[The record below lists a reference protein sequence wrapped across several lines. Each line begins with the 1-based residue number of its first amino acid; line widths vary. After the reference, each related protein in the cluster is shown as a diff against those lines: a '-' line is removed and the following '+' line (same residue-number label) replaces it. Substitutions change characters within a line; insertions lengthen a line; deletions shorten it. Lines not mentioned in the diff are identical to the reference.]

1 MEFYQKLLKFLMKVK
16 VDLLKI
22 TVQTPI
28 PNTPLYNEYKHK
40 GKIAADLTLYDQWM
54 PVVNVS
60 ETTPQTL
67 YSWME
72 WLRDR
77 FYSWDSILVRNVVVS
92 PQLGVYNTIFF
103 YLIPNLSFRNN
114 FLEKV
119 GYPP

>member
-1 MEFYQKLLKFLMKVK
+1 
-16 VDLLKI
+16 
-22 TVQTPI
+22 
-28 PNTPLYNEYKHK
+28 
-40 GKIAADLTLYDQWM
+40 M
-54 PVVNVS
+54 PVVKLPG
-60 ETTPQTL
+60 TTPKDL
-67 YSWME
+67 YAQME

-77 FYSWDSILVRNVVVS
+77 FYSWDSILTRNVVVS